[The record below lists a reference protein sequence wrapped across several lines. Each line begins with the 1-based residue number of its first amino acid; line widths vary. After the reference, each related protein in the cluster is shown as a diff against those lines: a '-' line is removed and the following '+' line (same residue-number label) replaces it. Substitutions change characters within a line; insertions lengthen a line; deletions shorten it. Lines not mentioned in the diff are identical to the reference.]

1 MPTVL
6 VTGANRGL
14 GLEFTRQYAAD
25 GWRVIACCRTPDKAA
40 ALRTLAEGGELIQIE
55 KLDITNDES
64 IASLKSK
71 LKGRPLDILINN
83 AGIFSGTGIDGHVFL
98 EGESDDSQHF
108 GSIDPAAWAKSFRAN
123 AIAPVMVTQAL
134 TQNLALGKERK
145 AVMISSKMGS
155 ITSISREGDTA
166 YRTSKAALNAAVKSI
181 SFTLKDEKI
190 IVVSFHPGWVK
201 TDMGSQSAE
210 LTPKES
216 IASMRKVISTFAPK
230 DSGRFFNYDGQPL
243 PW

>member
-6 VTGANRGL
+6 ITGANRGL

-25 GWRVIACCRTPDKAA
+25 GWRVIACCRSPEKAT
-40 ALRTLAEGGELIQIE
+40 ALKTLAEKTDSVQIE
-55 KLDITNDES
+55 KLDITNAED

-71 LKGRPLDILINN
+71 LKGRPLDILLNN

-98 EGESDDSQHF
+98 EGESDESQHF
-108 GSIDPAAWAKSFRAN
+108 GSIDPAAWAKSFRNN
-123 AIAPVMVTQAL
+123 AIAPIMVTQAL
-134 TQNLALGKERK
+134 VSNLALGKERK
-145 AVMISSKMGS
+145 IVMISSKMGS
-155 ITSISREGDTA
+155 ISSISREGDTA

-190 IVVSFHPGWVK
+190 IVVCFHPGWVK

-216 IASMRKVISTFAPK
+216 IGSMRKVISTLAPK